1 MQRWIII
8 RFQSHIE
15 FIFAVIQTDTERW
28 LIDSDSSSFL
38 VWIDRDLTETGM
50 IEQAIIDFYSSFSS
64 DLIGLVQ
71 LAGIILLDV
80 GTGGVGLLRAVLSN
94 AESRIGIYSLIK
106 TYQLLEFKSWTW
118 VYLTDG
124 VDSSGELFCIAL
136 NSAANDC
143 WPWLW
148 ICIWLD

>member
-1 MQRWIII
+1 
-8 RFQSHIE
+8 
-15 FIFAVIQTDTERW
+15 
-28 LIDSDSSSFL
+28 
-38 VWIDRDLTETGM
+38 M

-106 TYQLLEFKSWTW
+106 TYQLLEFKS
-118 VYLTDG
+118 
-124 VDSSGELFCIAL
+124 
-136 NSAANDC
+136 
-143 WPWLW
+143 
-148 ICIWLD
+148 